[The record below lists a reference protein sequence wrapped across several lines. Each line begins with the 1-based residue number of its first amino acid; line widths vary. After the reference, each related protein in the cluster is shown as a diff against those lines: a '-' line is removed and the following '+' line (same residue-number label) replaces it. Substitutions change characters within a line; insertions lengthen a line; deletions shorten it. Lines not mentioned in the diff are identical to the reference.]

1 MENRLREALKDGRFA
16 ITVEVVPASR
26 DRAFEESLRPALAL
40 AGALADEPRVA
51 GLSVTDRVRSDE
63 DHDPVRVAAA
73 LARASGIVPVAHLS
87 GKDREP
93 GQLAFALGA
102 LAEAGIE
109 NILCVTGDRL
119 KAAPADRPARYVDS
133 TDAVRLV
140 RRLLPSALVAA
151 GVSPFKYTEEESLN
165 QYFKMAKKHA
175 AGADYIVTQIGWD
188 MRKLAELIRYRR
200 ERGLGQPVM
209 ANLMQLP
216 AGVARRMHKG
226 GVPGVVVTEDLLALV
241 EFESQATD
249 KGRAARL
256 GRLALQIV
264 GAERLGYAGVQ
275 LSGLATAEDVR
286 RVLDLAGEW
295 SSRVQALDEW
305 WLAWDEVMRLP
316 TGGSARLA
324 PHPGYFLFDAGAR
337 AGAAAAPSA
346 SARRRYA
353 MLRAVHGVFFHPAS
367 PVSRLL
373 GLAARR
379 VPADSRLAGWVERL
393 ERLIKEPLVGC
404 QMCGHCRLPDTFYV
418 CPESCPKGL
427 ASGPCGG
434 SSDNICEAGGREC
447 VHSVSYRLAKAAGR
461 LDALEH
467 ALVMPVPEPRGGSS
481 WLNHFAGRR
490 RDAAREA
497 EGRRLPQ
504 PAPPPDQT
512 GPVT

>member
-1 MENRLREALKDGRFA
+1 MENRLREALQGGRFA
-16 ITVEVVPASR
+16 ITVEIVPASR
-26 DRAFEESLRPALAL
+26 DRAFEESLRPALTL
-40 AGALADEPRVA
+40 AVALADEPRLA
-51 GLSVTDRVRSDE
+51 GLSVTDRVRSDD

-73 LARASGIVPVAHLS
+73 LARASGIVPVVHLS

-93 GQLAFALGA
+93 GHLAFSLGA
-102 LAEAGIE
+102 LAEAGID

-133 TDAVRLV
+133 TDAVRLA
-140 RRLLPSALVAA
+140 RRLYPSALIAA

-175 AGADYIVTQIGWD
+175 AGADYMVSQIGWD

-226 GVPGVVVTEDLLALV
+226 GVPGVVVTDDLLAVV
-241 EFESQATD
+241 EFEAQAPD

-275 LSGLATAEDVR
+275 LSGLASAEDVR
-286 RVLDLAGEW
+286 RALDLAGEW
-295 SSRVQALDEW
+295 SSRLPTPDEW
-305 WLAWDEVMRLP
+305 WIAWDALMRLP
-316 TGGSARLA
+316 TGGSARLDPA
-324 PHPGYFLFDAGAR
+324 PGYFLFDTGAR
-337 AGAAAAPSA
+337 AGAAETPSVPV
-346 SARRRYA
+346 RRRYA
-353 MLRAVHGVFFHPAS
+353 MLRAVHGALFHPAS
-367 PVSRLL
+367 PVFRLL
-373 GLAARR
+373 GPLARR
-379 VPADSRLAGWVERL
+379 VPADSRLAGWIERL

-404 QMCGHCRLPDTFYV
+404 QMCGDCRLPDTFYV
-418 CPESCPKGL
+418 CPETCPKGL

-434 SSDNICEAGGREC
+434 SSGNVCEAGGREC
-447 VHSVSYRLAKAAGR
+447 VHSAMYRLAKAAGR

-467 ALVMPVPEPRGGSS
+467 ALVLPVPEPRGGSS

-490 RDAAREA
+490 
-497 EGRRLPQ
+497 LPH
-504 PAPPPDQT
+504 PAPPPDEI
-512 GPVT
+512 GPVK